1 MFPHKPFRYC
11 ENENDTSSNT
21 PGWQTSDKMPSLI
34 SNPALQFAAAFVIFF
49 GGFIVLFAFLL
60 LCAAV
65 GWVLCLCAKRLAVLI
80 AASRQEQP
88 VAPAIARRLLTPT
101 GVTSRLRQQS
111 ARS

>member
-1 MFPHKPFRYC
+1 
-11 ENENDTSSNT
+11 
-21 PGWQTSDKMPSLI
+21 MPSLI

-80 AASRQEQP
+80 AASRQQP
-88 VAPAIARRLLTPT
+88 VAPAIAGRLLTPT
-101 GVTSRLRQQS
+101 DVTSRLRQQS